1 MTPDEL
7 ALLAAILADPGDDTP
22 RLVYAD
28 WLDENADERCH
39 KCDGAGTQ
47 PCPTTP
53 DFSQTCSACWG
64 KGSGRRERAEFI
76 RVQCELETGLNP
88 KMRYLSHT
96 PECKCRWCDLR
107 RRERGLLKSHGDEW
121 FGVDLRDE
129 NRDTTEP
136 LPPLRTSRGFVEYVA
151 CSWEAFAGG
160 ECRWCYGPGRDAVW
174 SDRCGHCDGT
184 GRTPGIADKL
194 VWRAEVACE
203 ECRLLPARMCW
214 PLEDGGQG
222 YVCPAC
228 HNSRLVRNPDP
239 PPPTAQPVREV
250 VLRDATGIE
259 GERIVITTSVRPG
272 DVAAMVGGGRVLGV
286 GQPFHVG
293 RFPGITFRL
302 T

>member
-1 MTPDEL
+1 MTLDEL
-7 ALLAAILADPGDDTP
+7 ALLAAVLASPGDDTP

-28 WLDENADERCH
+28 WLDEH
-39 KCDGAGTQ
+39 
-47 PCPTTP
+47 
-53 DFSQTCSACWG
+53 
-64 KGSGRRERAEFI
+64 GRPERAEFI
-76 RVQCELETGLNP
+76 RCQVRIAEIGRELQSEEDCEQ
-88 KMRYLSHT
+88 
-96 PECKCRWCDLR
+96 KCCAERIALR
-107 RRERGLLKSHGDEW
+107 RRERELLTAHGDEW

-160 ECRWCYGPGRDAVW
+160 ECRWCYGTGRDAVW

-272 DVAAMVGGGRVLGV
+272 DVAAMAGGGRVLGV